1 MTEGHNPDEGAT
13 ATNPNPNA
21 TDDMKTRAGG
31 NNGENDDTPYNP
43 PKQVRGGMRK
53 KSSEVM
59 IRLIESHL
67 GRRAPRV
74 GMPEPPHP
82 TSPGLHTRVVNM
94 VTGSVSWVKTS
105 TKVQICFESKTNPWQ
120 TNVIIDD
127 ISIVIR

>member
-1 MTEGHNPDEGAT
+1 MTEVHNPDEGAT
-13 ATNPNPNA
+13 ASDPNA

-31 NNGENDDTPYNP
+31 HNGENDDTPYSP

-82 TSPGLHTRVVNM
+82 TSPGLHTRVVDM

-105 TKVQICFESKTNPWQ
+105 TKVQICFESELILGSPM
-120 TNVIIDD
+120 
-127 ISIVIR
+127 